1 MLSRRACL
9 LAATSGLAACAT
21 ARSPAL
27 ESQALGLAQT
37 ASARLPTIPPWGYP
51 LAALD
56 RAIAPGDDFFAFANG
71 GWEATT
77 RIAADRTGTG
87 FSVEMADRN
96 DARFS
101 AIVAELQTMPQAPGS
116 EGQKLRDLYL
126 SFMDVERIEALGLAP
141 IAGQLAAIDAAASH
155 GDIARLMAQAE
166 AALPGPFGAGVSID
180 AKNPQAYCVTLSHGG
195 LGLPNRDYYLSTTER
210 LAEAKAAYLAHIG
223 RLLALAGLPDAENQA
238 RTIVALE
245 TKIAELH
252 WPAERRRQSE
262 QTYNPISPAE
272 LAVFAPGFPWQDF
285 IADAGLGAV
294 DRLVLREKDAFPG
307 LAALFA
313 ATPVTIWRSYLRYH
327 ALRGNA
333 QFLSARFDD
342 EVFAMFGQTL
352 GGQQQQRPRQNRGID
367 LLNGSLDQAMGKIY
381 VERFLPPEAKA
392 QMTEMFENIRL
403 ALGTRIAQL
412 SWMAPQTKQAA
423 LAKLSAINAK
433 IGYPEI
439 WRDFSALTIAPDALL
454 ANIVRLRAFAQ
465 EESRMRLAKPVDKRE
480 WITGPQTINAFY
492 SPNRNEA
499 FIPAGYM
506 QPPLFD
512 AFADAAVNYGAIG
525 SIIGHEIGHGFDD
538 QGSKYDAAGE
548 LRSWWTPEDRAR
560 FEAQG
565 AALADQY
572 SQFEPLPGVRI
583 NGRLTLGE
591 NLGDL
596 VGMILAVEAYRR
608 ALGGRTAPVL
618 DGFTGIQRVF
628 LGRAQARRFKQ
639 TQEAQRRQ
647 LVQGPHSPHK
657 YRVNGVV
664 RNVDAWYE
672 AFNIQ
677 PGDALYLPPEQRVRI
692 W

>member
-1 MLSRRACL
+1 MLTRRFCL
-9 LAATSGLAACAT
+9 LAATSSLAACT
-21 ARSPAL
+21 AARHPGLEAGAL
-27 ESQALGLAQT
+27 TQAQGA
-37 ASARLPTIPPWGYP
+37 ARLPAILPWGYP

-56 RAIAPGDDFFAFANG
+56 RAIAPGEDFFAFANG
-71 GWEATT
+71 GWEAATS
-77 RIAADRTGTG
+77 IAADRTGTG

-96 DARFS
+96 DARFA
-101 AIVAELQTMPQAPGS
+101 AIIAELMAMPQPPGS

-126 SFMDVERIEALGLAP
+126 SFMDTARIEALGLAP
-141 IAGQLAAIDAAASH
+141 LSAQLASIDAAESH
-155 GDIARLMAQAE
+155 DAIARLMARSE
-166 AALPGPFGAGVSID
+166 LALPGPFNAGVGID
-180 AKNPQAYCVTLSHGG
+180 AKNPQAYCVTLSHDG
-195 LGLPNRDYYLSTTER
+195 LGLPNRDYYLSASER
-210 LAEAKAAYLAHIG
+210 LNAAKGAYLAHIG
-223 RLLALAGLPDAENQA
+223 QLLALAGLPEAEAQA
-238 RTIVALE
+238 GIILALE
-245 TKIAELH
+245 TEIARLH
-252 WPAERRRQSE
+252 WPAERRRQAE
-262 QTYNPISPAE
+262 QTYNPISPAGLE
-272 LAVFAPGFPWQDF
+272 GLAPGFPWQSF
-285 IADAGLGAV
+285 MADTGLGQI
-294 DRLVLREKDAFPG
+294 DRLVLREMDAFPG

-313 ATPVTIWRSYLRYH
+313 ATPVSAWRSYLRYH
-327 ALRGNA
+327 LLRGSA
-333 QFLSARFDD
+333 QFLPARFDG
-342 EVFAMFGQTL
+342 EVFSMFGQAL
-352 GGQQQQRPRQNRGID
+352 GGQQQQRPREKRAID

-381 VERFLPPEAKA
+381 VARFLPPEAKT

-403 ALGTRIAQL
+403 ALGARIARL
-412 SWMAPQTKQAA
+412 SWMAPETKQAA
-423 LAKLSAINAK
+423 LSKLAAINAK
-433 IGYPEI
+433 IGYPDI
-439 WRDFSALTIAPDALL
+439 WRDFSALSIEPDGLF
-454 ANIVRLRAFAQ
+454 ANIVRLRAFRQ
-465 EESRMRLAKPVDKRE
+465 EEDRRRLAKPVDKRE
-480 WITGPQTINAFY
+480 WVTGPQTINAFY

-538 QGSKYDAAGE
+538 QGSKYDGKGE
-548 LRSWWTPEDRAR
+548 LRGWWTPQDRAR

-596 VGMILAVEAYRR
+596 VGMIVAVEAYQRS
-608 ALGGRTAPVL
+608 LGGRTPPVL
-618 DGFTGIQRVF
+618 DGFTGVQRVF

-639 TQEAQRRQ
+639 TEEAQRRQ

-657 YRVNGVV
+657 FRVNGVV

-677 PGDALYLPPEQRVRI
+677 PGDRLYLAPDQRVRI